1 MDILQEA
8 FRIPNRYDQKRIF
21 PHHIIIKM
29 PRVQNKE
36 RILKAARE
44 KLFTSYLQRQT
55 HHNCFRPLSRDSKNQ
70 EIMG

>member
-1 MDILQEA
+1 
-8 FRIPNRYDQKRIF
+8 
-21 PHHIIIKM
+21 M